1 MNDKVIK
8 RISNGTSIELVPT
21 SFMGIN
27 VYKAECTDKISYENK
42 IADAV
47 KQFNVEEF
55 MNSTSEDVPDSEI
68 LSSLDTEIRKMS
80 LFGG

>member
-1 MNDKVIK
+1 MDGKVIK
-8 RISNGTSIELVPT
+8 RISNGTSIGLVPI

-27 VYKAECTDKISYENK
+27 VYKAEYTDKISYENK

-47 KQFNVEEF
+47 NQFNVEEF